1 MLNSILRYI
10 IIYIILVTNAVSNNI
25 QIKMVTKITA
35 DIPVIGKVNS
45 LRTMYLTSNS
55 KNTVETTS
63 IERKFFGFIAGL
75 FSDIKDTTGTLV
87 DDEGLE
93 WKYNINDKEYWKS
106 DDESNE
112 ASEKDNESKKNEF
125 TFSLGADDE
134 SEEDS
139 KFISINRFSHG
150 QMENINGFKA
160 KKWTTT
166 MEFSKFIVAID
177 EWSVKDLALLRHADS
192 LNKRVLIS
200 QGLSDTLIALTT
212 YGRGLSNNEMI
223 LGTTK
228 LDSLY
233 DANNI
238 SPILGEIIKGIVRK
252 TDKGEDEYDM
262 SFGLEMVELYA
273 EDYIPE
279 KFMIPKDFKL
289 ID

>member
-10 IIYIILVTNAVSNNI
+10 VIYIVLVTNAVSNNI

-55 KNTVETTS
+55 KNTVEIIS

-87 DDEGLE
+87 DDKGLE

-106 DDESNE
+106 DDENNE
-112 ASEKDNESKKNEF
+112 VSAEDNESKKNEF
-125 TFSLGADDE
+125 TFSLGADNE

-139 KFISINRFSHG
+139 KFISVNRFGHG

-166 MEFSKFIVAID
+166 LEFSNFIVTID

-238 SPILGEIIKGIVRK
+238 IPILGEIIKGIVRK

>member
-1 MLNSILRYI
+1 MLNSVLRYI
-10 IIYIILVTNAVSNNI
+10 IMYIVLVTIAVSNNI

-93 WKYNINDKEYWKS
+93 WKYNINDKEYWKF
-106 DDESNE
+106 DNERNE
-112 ASEKDNESKKNEF
+112 ASEKDNESKNNEF

-166 MEFSKFIVAID
+166 LEFSKFIVTID

-238 SPILGEIIKGIVRK
+238 IPILGEIIKGIVRK

>member
-1 MLNSILRYI
+1 
-10 IIYIILVTNAVSNNI
+10 
-25 QIKMVTKITA
+25 
-35 DIPVIGKVNS
+35 
-45 LRTMYLTSNS
+45 
-55 KNTVETTS
+55 
-63 IERKFFGFIAGL
+63 
-75 FSDIKDTTGTLV
+75 
-87 DDEGLE
+87 
-93 WKYNINDKEYWKS
+93 
-106 DDESNE
+106 
-112 ASEKDNESKKNEF
+112 
-125 TFSLGADDE
+125 
-134 SEEDS
+134 
-139 KFISINRFSHG
+139 
-150 QMENINGFKA
+150 MENINGFKA

-166 MEFSKFIVAID
+166 LEFSKFTITID

-279 KFMIPKDFKL
+279 KDEDDEEEAHTSTDDAEEEDIMGKESDIEDEEEEEEEESDEDDYESDL
-289 ID
+289 GSELSEESYVDSD

>member
-10 IIYIILVTNAVSNNI
+10 VIYIVLVTNAVSNNI

-55 KNTVETTS
+55 KNTVEIIS

-87 DDEGLE
+87 DDKGLE

-106 DDESNE
+106 DDENNE
-112 ASEKDNESKKNEF
+112 VSAEDNESKKNEF
-125 TFSLGADDE
+125 TFSLGADNE

-139 KFISINRFSHG
+139 KFISVNRFGHG

-166 MEFSKFIVAID
+166 LEFSNFIVTID

-223 LGTTK
+223 LGATK

-238 SPILGEIIKGIVRK
+238 IPILGEIIKGIVRK